1 MEDEIEEKDL
11 SEEISEGELE
21 EIEKTI
27 SENKKSNLE
36 KEMM

>member
-1 MEDEIEEKDL
+1 MEDKIEEKEL
-11 SEEISEGELE
+11 SEEISENELE

-36 KEMM
+36 REMM